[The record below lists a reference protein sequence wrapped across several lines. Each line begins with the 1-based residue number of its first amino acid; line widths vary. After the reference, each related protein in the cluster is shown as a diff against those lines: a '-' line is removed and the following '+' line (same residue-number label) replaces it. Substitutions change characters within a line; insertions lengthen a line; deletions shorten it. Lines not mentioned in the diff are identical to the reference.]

1 MFISTIII
9 SSNPIIKIIHS
20 TIMIGFEETRKT
32 FMDWAHP
39 SDKIEL
45 SDLFGFYGAET
56 VIPRRSSLGWI
67 TIKYGVIDILRK
79 YDVEHCLC
87 YGSLTGFARFGH
99 EEPYMDDWDVAV
111 PNDKENVL
119 KLEKA
124 LEEIKNNNKGHRLVD
139 YAELG
144 FQFFAFLDHLGHGDG
159 LGFPSIGQIDFF
171 YMHKTEDG
179 KIKYPKN
186 ASGQKWL
193 NRWEGDSF
201 NKIFPAKLLT
211 VNNDTLY
218 LPQIADS
225 PEFFNW
231 LSAGY
236 NITNIS
242 IWCHFKGAKRLHFPS
257 GTYHKNVLKCFFEL
271 EDIGKA
277 NIENKVKSLNVK
289 EWPTFEK
296 ENDSLMPINRKLY
309 MKLLPHILSCVD
321 FKSTDE
327 NCIIPSTHL
336 FFISDIVLYR
346 PNISFTIEGV
356 IPNQYSYY
364 SIFLDRHKN
373 GLPTR
378 QQMLDSD
385 ITIKT
390 PFNSLYEQRISQENL
405 ATKDD
410 RLKKN
415 DSESI
420 GTKLNNNMPFSC
432 GNINYQSMKLL

>member
-1 MFISTIII
+1 
-9 SSNPIIKIIHS
+9 
-20 TIMIGFEETRKT
+20 MIRFEETRKT
-32 FMDWAHP
+32 FMNWAQP
-39 SDKIEL
+39 DDKLEV
-45 SDLFGFYGAET
+45 SDLFGFYGSKL

-124 LEEIKNNNKGHRLVD
+124 LEEIKNNNKGHRFTD
-139 YAELG
+139 RGKPEHGYQFYAFYDRLG
-144 FQFFAFLDHLGHGDG
+144 PGDR

-179 KIKYPKN
+179 KIEYPKT
-186 ASGQKWL
+186 AAGEKWL

-242 IWCHFKGAKRLHFPS
+242 IWCHFEGAKRLHFPS

-296 ENDSLMPINRKLY
+296 ENDTLMPINRKVY

-321 FKSTDE
+321 SKSTDE

-390 PFNSLYEQRISQENL
+390 PFNSLYEQRIAHEESH
-405 ATKDD
+405 A
-410 RLKKN
+410 
-415 DSESI
+415 ESI
-420 GTKLNNNMPFSC
+420 STKLNNNIPISC
-432 GNINYQSMKLL
+432 VNIKYQSMKLL

>member
-1 MFISTIII
+1 MFS
-9 SSNPIIKIIHS
+9 
-20 TIMIGFEETRKT
+20 FEETRDT
-32 FMDWAHP
+32 FMNWAEP
-39 SDKIEL
+39 DDKLEV
-45 SDLFGFYGAET
+45 SDLFGFYGSKL

-124 LEEIKNNNKGHRLVD
+124 LKEIKNNNKGSRLD
-139 YAELG
+139 NKREHG
-144 FQFFAFLDHLGHGDG
+144 FQFFAFLDDTANYKHH

-171 YMHKTEDG
+171 YIHKTKHG
-179 KIKYPKN
+179 KIEYPI
-186 ASGQKWL
+186 SSSERCKWAT
-193 NRWEGDSF
+193 RWEGDSF

-218 LPQIADS
+218 FPQIADS

-242 IWCHFKGAKRLHFPS
+242 IWCHFKGSKRLNFPS
-257 GTYHKNVLKCFFEL
+257 GTYHKNVLKSFFEL
-271 EDIGKA
+271 EDIGKS

-296 ENDSLMPINRKLY
+296 ENDTLMPINRNVY

-321 FKSTDE
+321 FKSTNQ

-336 FFISDIVLYR
+336 FFISDIVFYR
-346 PNISFTIEGV
+346 PNITFTIEGI
-356 IPNQYSYY
+356 IPNQYRYY

-373 GLPTR
+373 GLTPTR

-390 PFNSLYEQRISQENL
+390 PFNSLYEQRKAREKTE
-405 ATKDD
+405 AEAKRKDQKSKT
-410 RLKKN
+410 R
-415 DSESI
+415 SM
-420 GTKLNNNMPFSC
+420 GTKLNNNIPISC
-432 GNINYQSMKLL
+432 NNIKYRSMKLL